1 MNGISLLMAIT
12 RREFEEDYI
21 TFLKQNNISAVF
33 STPARGTAGQTIL
46 RMLGL
51 DKSEK
56 SIIIALAE
64 SSHAFRIMHGM
75 ISRLGIN
82 VAGNGIAISIP
93 VGSIGGASCMKYLM
107 EGQDVII
114 GEVNEVEQK
123 QEYQYEL
130 LAAIVESGTADTVMT
145 AARKANA
152 GGGTVVHAKGT
163 GTDFT
168 KKFFGV
174 SIASE
179 KDIVL
184 IVVKREDKANVMRT
198 IMAEAGIRSEAHTA
212 LISLPVEHV
221 VGLTSV
227 MTDADKPD

>member
-1 MNGISLLMAIT
+1 MNGISLLIAIT
-12 RREFEEDYI
+12 KREFEEDYI
-21 TFLKQNNISAVF
+21 TFLRRKRISAIF
-33 STPARGTAGQTIL
+33 STPGRGTAGETIL

-56 SIIIALAE
+56 SIIFALAE
-64 SSHAFRIMHGM
+64 SQRAKKILQQM
-75 ISRLGIN
+75 ISNLGIN

-107 EGQDVII
+107 EGQDIII

-123 QEYQYEL
+123 QAFPYEL
-130 LAAIVESGTADTVMT
+130 LAAIVESGTADMVMS
-145 AARKANA
+145 AARKVGA

-163 GTDFT
+163 GTEFT
-168 KKFFGV
+168 SKFFGV

-179 KDIVL
+179 KDIVF
-184 IVVKREDKANVMRT
+184 IVVKRDDKSR
-198 IMAEAGIRSEAHTA
+198 IMKAIMTEAGIRSDAHTA
-212 LISLPVEHV
+212 LISLPIEDV

-227 MTDADKPD
+227 MELNEND

>member
-1 MNGISLLMAIT
+1 MC
-12 RREFEEDYI
+12 D
-21 TFLKQNNISAVF
+21 ISAIF
-33 STPARGTAGQTIL
+33 STPGRGTAGETIL

-56 SIIIALAE
+56 SIIFALAE
-64 SSHAFRIMHGM
+64 SARAKKILQQM
-75 ISRLGIN
+75 ISNLGIN

-107 EGQDVII
+107 EGQDIII

-123 QEYQYEL
+123 QTFPYEL
-130 LAAIVESGTADTVMT
+130 LAAIVESGTADMVMT
-145 AARKANA
+145 AARKVGA

-163 GTDFT
+163 GTEFT
-168 KKFFGV
+168 SKFFGV

-179 KDIVL
+179 KDIVF
-184 IVVKREDKANVMRT
+184 IVVKRDDKAH
-198 IMAEAGIRSEAHTA
+198 IMKAIMTEAGIRSDAHTA
-212 LISLPVEHV
+212 LISLPIEDV

-227 MTDADKPD
+227 MEVNEND